1 MAYLDQ
7 DYKKLPNQVDVSYK
21 PLKVSDKAVDDITT
35 ITEGDTTGGL
45 AKGANALDTAL
56 GVATQLAFFDGNLNA
71 AEKALA
77 TFTGP
82 VTLLDDS
89 EVTVTITSKAGRE
102 SETKSPNGTDQKLG
116 DLFPEEEYDVS
127 NPEIVAKNLP
137 IALVAADVPQA
148 VTIQSKE
155 SKENETVEANG
166 VKTLGELF
174 PAADYTVSHPEFV
187 PEAGD
192 IALTAVNATGDDD
205 GIILNHLRRRLLGY
219 C

>member
-21 PLKVSDKAVDDITT
+21 PLKVSDKAVTDITN
-35 ITEGDTTGGL
+35 ITTGGL
-45 AKGANALDTAL
+45 AKGASALDTAL

-77 TFTGP
+77 TFTGD
-82 VTLLDDS
+82 VTLVSDS
-89 EVTVTITSKAGRE
+89 STVNVTITSKAGRE
-102 SETKSPNGTDQKLG
+102 DEAVTPDGSKSLG
-116 DLFPEEEYDVS
+116 ELFPEADYDVS
-127 NPEIVAKNLP
+127 HPDVVPTAVQID
-137 IALVAADVPQA
+137 LVAADVPQA

-155 SKENETVEANG
+155 SKENKTVEATG
-166 VKTLGELF
+166 VETLDELF

-187 PEAGD
+187 PAAGD
-192 IALTAVNATGDDD
+192 IVLTAINASGDGD